1 MATNGQFSHQ
11 EIFRGNVS
19 EAIPLVETDVTF
31 NVTSISAN
39 EVASF
44 RFSPKISSRGNCAKF
59 RIAWEI
65 PTTFCQYIRKMER
78 FNCN

>member
-11 EIFRGNVS
+11 EIFRGNIS

-44 RFSPKISSRGNCAKF
+44 RFYQKSLQEETVLSS
-59 RIAWEI
+59 E
-65 PTTFCQYIRKMER
+65 
-78 FNCN
+78 